1 MNAICRYKGHFRR
14 WVEARS
20 CWTQQQKEYAL
31 RVMQMPLPPFHA
43 HMHMASC
50 QAENSLKQVP
60 AGGTGIGEPTEQMN
74 RFLGLAGVV
83 LQYTT
88 LAARALWLE
97 VLFRQWN
104 HLKYQDLPYLLVRSG
119 FRALAKK
126 EQLCEQQTAA
136 FKQAKIVV
144 RECGLDWQ
152 DMKEQVNSTVML
164 SQQLAL

>member
-1 MNAICRYKGHFRR
+1 
-14 WVEARS
+14 
-20 CWTQQQKEYAL
+20 
-31 RVMQMPLPPFHA
+31 MPTCTWRL
-43 HMHMASC
+43 C

-97 VLFRQWN
+97 VSFRQWN
-104 HLKYQDLPYLLVRSG
+104 HLKYQASAVPAGQVRLQG
-119 FRALAKK
+119 VGQK

-152 DMKEQVNSTVML
+152 DMREQVNSTVML